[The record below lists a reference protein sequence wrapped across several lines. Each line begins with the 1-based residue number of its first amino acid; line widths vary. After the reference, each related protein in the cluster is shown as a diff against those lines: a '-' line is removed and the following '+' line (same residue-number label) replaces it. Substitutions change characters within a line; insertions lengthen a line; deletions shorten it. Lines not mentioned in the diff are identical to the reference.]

1 MRSFILSSSFF
12 LLPLPIYQTCDTP
25 SSGILAFLAA
35 AWLRYD
41 TRGGGHLH
49 LGAFYR
55 ESGHFHPIIRTF
67 FHHLSWQAGRQG
79 RAGQDGLSS
88 RQAGGIMHCF
98 CYLAIFYFFLLG
110 LIFLPYFS
118 FFTLLHRS
126 IGGTC
131 LTNTMDLNLTDGW
144 VVFIFC
150 SIDYSVSFT
159 FLPSL
164 SVCLSSISER
174 CVSVCVCVC
183 CVCCMRRFYFGSSF
197 DFIIETRH
205 AAS

>member
-12 LLPLPIYQTCDTP
+12 LLPLPIYQTRDTP

-98 CYLAIFYFFLLG
+98 CLSCVFLFFAGPDLLT
-110 LIFLPYFS
+110 LFPFLHTS
-118 FFTLLHRS
+118 S
-126 IGGTC
+126 
-131 LTNTMDLNLTDGW
+131 
-144 VVFIFC
+144 
-150 SIDYSVSFT
+150 SIDRWNLLDKYNG
-159 FLPSL
+159 P
-164 SVCLSSISER
+164 EP
-174 CVSVCVCVC
+174 
-183 CVCCMRRFYFGSSF
+183 
-197 DFIIETRH
+197 D
-205 AAS
+205 